1 MRKVIL
7 GMVIIFFTVAVIYLT
22 TNVLKKVQK
31 QKSIVEKISTFPGF
45 SSLTLTNE
53 PFNSAEIKEGP
64 VLLIRFHP
72 ECEHCQ
78 YEISEILKSSIP
90 SSGVKILM
98 VSSTHID
105 SIRRFLDHFNY
116 SDFPSVIPLAD
127 TSYNLGDIFGNDV
140 IPSNYI
146 YNKELKLVKVFH
158 GEVKTET
165 IIKYLSEVE

>member
-7 GMVIIFFTVAVIYLT
+7 TIVILGFAIIAIFLISNIFI
-22 TNVLKKVQK
+22 KVQK
-31 QKSIVEKISTFPGF
+31 QKALTEKISAFPSF
-45 SSLTLTNE
+45 SFLTLTNE
-53 PFNSAEIKEGP
+53 TFNSSDIRQGP

-78 YEISEILKSSIP
+78 FEISEILKSSIP
-90 SSGVKILM
+90 FSNVKTLL
-98 VSSTHID
+98 VSSYNID
-105 SIRRFLDHFNY
+105 SIKKFLDQFNY
-116 SDFPSVIPLAD
+116 LDFPSVIPLAD
-127 TSYNLGDIFGNDV
+127 TSYIFGDIFGNEA

-146 YNKELKLVKVFH
+146 YNKELKLTKVFH